1 MPCRLVFPNRRVRN
15 NVALRCTTLTLR
27 LAWDESPM
35 SHHSQRRSITSQQLI
50 RSNDAAYFF
59 LISKSDDFT
68 QCKIVAFRI
77 YSFYSFFLL
86 LQESHIQF
94 ARFQENNQQFVTDF
108 RIRINFFVTKQGN
121 LLLAVCHFVHFRAV
135 GHGRNRAVFLY
146 LQAAHNRTKF
156 H

>member
-59 LISKSDDFT
+59 YLIPKSDDFT

-86 LQESHIQF
+86 LQESHMQF
-94 ARFQENNQQFVTDF
+94 ARFQKKQSTICNGFSYTYQFFRYQARQHVTC
-108 RIRINFFVTKQGN
+108 RLPLCPLPCG
-121 LLLAVCHFVHFRAV
+121 RAWTESRRV
-135 GHGRNRAVFLY
+135 SVPANRPQSY
-146 LQAAHNRTKF
+146 
-156 H
+156 

>member
-59 LISKSDDFT
+59 YLISKSDDFT

-77 YSFYSFFLL
+77 YSFYSFFITSGKPHTICTISRKQSTICNGFSYTYQFFRYQARQHITCRLPL
-86 LQESHIQF
+86 CPLPRGRAWTESRRVSVPASRPQS
-94 ARFQENNQQFVTDF
+94 
-108 RIRINFFVTKQGN
+108 
-121 LLLAVCHFVHFRAV
+121 
-135 GHGRNRAVFLY
+135 Y
-146 LQAAHNRTKF
+146 
-156 H
+156 